1 MPKTKAS
8 LIFLSSI
15 IPYYMLYGV
24 VYYDIIMA
32 KKDGRRMKLNYDRK
46 SNDPTYF
53 IQMGIRNGKKTTT
66 KNIKRIGKH
75 SELLVITE
83 DPLSYAK
90 KQVEEFNKEYN
101 EGKIDLSLK
110 VNFSEKLT
118 LHGDAAASKPTL
130 FNIGYFILQKIYHD
144 LRVKDFF
151 LDIMNDSKNTYDC
164 DTINRF
170 LTFARILEPK
180 SKLGTFDRL
189 DTYYERPFF
198 EYHHILRFMDV
209 LEENY
214 DGYLECL
221 FVNSGKIVKRNTSVC
236 YFDCTNYYFESECED
251 NEYVDEVTGEILKG
265 LRRYGPS
272 KEHRPNPIVQMG
284 LFMDGNGIPISMCV
298 NPGSDN
304 EQKCAIPLE
313 RKITKMFGGKRFV
326 YCADAGL
333 GSFDIRRYN
342 SMGGR
347 AFVVTQSIKKLSNQ
361 LQEAVFND
369 YGYKRLSDGSPV
381 TVGHMRDFDRFGKD
395 NLALYND
402 VAYKIVN
409 ADRAVDTGLFEEKT
423 FMNGN
428 TVQVKS
434 TGLLKQRIIVT
445 FSRKMM
451 EYQRRIRNAQIER
464 AKNILDNKNVEDIKK
479 GPHDVTRFI
488 KRTSTGKNGEKAS
501 DHYAIDRSV
510 IDREEKYDGYYAVA
524 TNLDDDAKTILGIN
538 SKRHKIED
546 CFRILKT
553 NFSARPVYH
562 RNRKRIIAHFII
574 CYTAL
579 LIYRLLENKLKQQGV
594 HFTTDNILD
603 TLKSMN
609 VVNTQDAFFTSAY
622 TGSGVCSA
630 LNAAFDLGLDKK
642 YYLPKELNKKIK
654 NISN

>member
-8 LIFLSSI
+8 LIFLSSN

-170 LTFARILEPK
+170 LTFARILDPK

-214 DGYLECL
+214 DGYLEYL

-395 NLALYND
+395 NFALYND

-464 AKNILDNKNVEDIKK
+464 AKNILDSKNVEDIKK

-538 SKRHKIED
+538 SKRHKIEG
-546 CFRILKT
+546 CFRVLKT